1 MVNEKEL
8 LEILASRKLQMAEDL
23 AEISQIPAINPR
35 MNGKGEY
42 KRIQWIREQLEAA
55 GMKCEVIEVPDNHVD
70 EGVRLNLYTTFPGSE
85 DQSKTLW
92 LIAHV
97 DTVDTGNL
105 SMWET
110 DPLVPQFKDGKIY
123 GLGCE
128 DNTQSVIVLMHLAK
142 LMKETSLQAK
152 CNVSFLFVS
161 DEEIASEYGLRA
173 LIDRGLFS
181 KNDEALVP
189 DGGKSKGDFV
199 EIAEKSRVWLRFI
212 VNGKQGHAAFPT
224 LGINACSVGMH
235 LGVEIEDT
243 LKKRFDYSDPLFDPP
258 YSTFELTQKFSNVS
272 SPNILPGED
281 IFVMDMRIL
290 PTYKVDEVID
300 SIREIA
306 DKYERNTQ
314 GITVKL
320 EFIIRADAPQPTP
333 PTSPVVQNLMAVLL
347 ARGVDAKYG
356 GIGGGTCA
364 AFLRELNIPAVV
376 WSHVDEMCHQP
387 NEYVVIDN
395 LVKDAQVFASTI
407 LKY

>member
-1 MVNEKEL
+1 MADEKEL
-8 LEILASRKLQMAEDL
+8 LEILESRRLQMANDL
-23 AEISQIPAINPR
+23 AEISHIPAINPR

-42 KRIQWIREQLEAA
+42 KRMLWIREQLEAA
-55 GMKCEVIEVPDNHVD
+55 GMRCEVIEVPDNIVD

-85 DQSKTLW
+85 DTSKTLW
-92 LIAHV
+92 FIAHV
-97 DTVDTGNL
+97 DTVDTGDL
-105 SMWET
+105 AMWKT
-110 DPLVPQFKDGKIY
+110 DPLDPQIKDGRIY

-142 LMKETSLQAK
+142 LMQETGLQAK

-173 LIDRGLFS
+173 LIDRGFFS
-181 KNDEALVP
+181 ENDEALVP
-189 DGGKSKGDFV
+189 DGGNSNGDFV
-199 EIAEKSRVWLRFI
+199 EIAEKSRVWLRFM
-212 VNGKQGHAAFPT
+212 VYGKQGHAAFPH
-224 LGINACSVGMH
+224 LGINACSAGMH

-243 LKKRFDYSDPLFDPP
+243 LKRKFDYSDPLFNPP

-281 IFVMDMRIL
+281 IFIMDMRIL
-290 PTYKVDEVID
+290 PKYTVDEVID
-300 SIREIA
+300 CIRGIT
-306 DKYERNTQ
+306 DKYESDIP
-314 GITVKL
+314 GITVKM
-320 EFIIRADAPQPTP
+320 EFIIRADAPRPTLE
-333 PTSPVVQNLMAVLL
+333 TSTVVQNLMVVLK
-347 ARGVDAKYG
+347 ARGVNARYG

-364 AFLRELNIPAVV
+364 AFLRAQNIPAVV